1 MNIDH
6 IAHAVPNIDEAIM
19 AYKKSFNVPISEVMI
34 IEKQNI
40 KMAII
45 SFENLKIEL
54 MEPLN
59 DKSPI
64 SKFLE
69 KNPKGGLHHYCI
81 SVNDLKREYDEHKQR
96 GVIMV
101 EIYILFTLMNYQE
114 PLLRLKKMKNN
125 DSFKPKKIN
134 E

>member
-40 KMAII
+40 KMAIV

-81 SVNDLKREYDEHKQR
+81 SVNDIKREYDEHKKSGLNVIAEPTTGYHGR
-96 GVIMV
+96 NLYFIHPNELSGVLIEV
-101 EIYILFTLMNYQE
+101 EE
-114 PLLRLKKMKNN
+114 
-125 DSFKPKKIN
+125 N
-134 E
+134 EK